1 MSAVRDMA
9 QDMFDR
15 FAGFIRGHSTS
26 SRARPGVGI
35 GFIIAAV
42 VVLLLGMK
50 WFTSD
55 GASGSTDDGSWALD
69 PLGSGGTT
77 TTIAT
82 SPEAVAVRVGTAVP
96 HGATPTGIDPVTGKS
111 EKPKSVTVGIPGTS
125 IAVEIPL
132 SPTTTGPGSGGG
144 GGGGGG
150 GGHTTTTRGGS
161 PPTDPTTTQTPPT
174 DPTTTETPPTDPTT
188 TETPPTDPTTT
199 EDTTPPT
206 SDTTAPETLGLDITV
221 DLGPTTSDPGP
232 TDTSPPPDSGGGVV
246 GDLVGDVVGLLS

>member
-1 MSAVRDMA
+1 MSAVRGMA

-15 FAGFIRGHSTS
+15 LAGFIRGHSTS
-26 SRARPGVGI
+26 SRARPGVGL

-42 VVLLLGMK
+42 VVLLLGMR

-55 GASGSTDDGSWALD
+55 GASGTTDDGSWALD

-96 HGATPTGIDPVTGKS
+96 HGATPTGIDPTTGKS
-111 EKPKSVTVGIPGTS
+111 QKPKSVTIGIPGTS
-125 IAVEIPL
+125 IAIEIPL

-161 PPTDPTTTQTPPT
+161 PPTDPTTTETPPT

-199 EDTTPPT
+199 ETPPT
-206 SDTTAPETLGLDITV
+206 DPTTTDPGGGSLLDITV
-221 DLGPTTSDPGP
+221 DLGPATSDPAP
-232 TDTSPPPDSGGGVV
+232 TDPPPPPDSGGVV